1 MHVHSKMAKRKA
13 GSVFTITIKHGEN
26 KKQKKHIFHC
36 KYIDISASKEVEQNL
51 TKKRKSENKTKKY
64 FIFYLLSSIFYYS
77 SLIKQEISAIFAY
90 HFSV

>member
-36 KYIDISASKEVEQNL
+36 RHIDNSAKQELDLNL
-51 TKKRKSENKTKKY
+51 IKKRKRKQDQK
-64 FIFYLLSSIFYYS
+64 IFSITLSSVFYF
-77 SLIKQEISAIFAY
+77 LLL
-90 HFSV
+90 FSH